1 MRDAERLTYAASH
14 MMNVW
19 LTLLDLAV
27 VTAKL
32 CGPGGVRAVIAE
44 NLVLK
49 QQLLV
54 LRRGR
59 ERAPNL
65 TRSDRLLWG
74 FCSLFLRPGRIRKLA
89 IAVRPST
96 LLGFH
101 TALVRRKY
109 RRLFSARSHRRKPGP
124 KGPSEALIR
133 AIVELKSRN
142 PRFGCPRIA
151 HIIART
157 FGVDIDKNV
166 VRRVLAQHYRP
177 SSDGTG
183 PSWLS
188 VIGHTTDSLWSVD
201 LFRCESLVLRTYWVL
216 VVMDHFTR
224 RLVGIGVH
232 AGAVTG
238 VDLCCMFN
246 AAIHGQGLPRYLST
260 DHDPLFEAH
269 RWQANLRILEIDELK
284 TVPYVPCSHPFVER
298 IIGTIRREFLDHVP
312 FWNAPDL
319 ERKLAEFQAYYNA
332 ARSHASLDGYAPLT
346 FADRRPV
353 AHADLSHVRWV
364 SHCRGLVQLPVA
376 A

>member
-32 CGPGGVRAVIAE
+32 CGPRGVRAVIAE

-133 AIVELKSRN
+133 CPYQKLCLV
-142 PRFGCPRIA
+142 PRSLTGSYQGLLTRGLRARSARVRIA
-151 HIIART
+151 T
-157 FGVDIDKNV
+157 DKV
-166 VRRVLAQHYRP
+166 VHSGR
-177 SSDGTG
+177 
-183 PSWLS
+183 
-188 VIGHTTDSLWSVD
+188 
-201 LFRCESLVLRTYWVL
+201 
-216 VVMDHFTR
+216 
-224 RLVGIGVH
+224 
-232 AGAVTG
+232 
-238 VDLCCMFN
+238 
-246 AAIHGQGLPRYLST
+246 
-260 DHDPLFEAH
+260 
-269 RWQANLRILEIDELK
+269 
-284 TVPYVPCSHPFVER
+284 
-298 IIGTIRREFLDHVP
+298 
-312 FWNAPDL
+312 
-319 ERKLAEFQAYYNA
+319 
-332 ARSHASLDGYAPLT
+332 
-346 FADRRPV
+346 
-353 AHADLSHVRWV
+353 
-364 SHCRGLVQLPVA
+364 
-376 A
+376 